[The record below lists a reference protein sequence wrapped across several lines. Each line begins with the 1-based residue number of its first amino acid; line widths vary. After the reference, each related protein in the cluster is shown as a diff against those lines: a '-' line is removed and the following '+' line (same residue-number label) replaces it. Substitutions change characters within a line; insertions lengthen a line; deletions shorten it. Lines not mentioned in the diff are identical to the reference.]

1 MMKKFLKIFK
11 ACLKII
17 ETLLTIVV
25 VGISIIIVTQR
36 VSNNEKSVLGY
47 RIFRIETGSMVPNY
61 LVGDVILVKECDIN
75 NLKPGDNITYN
86 GLTGDVKGKTITHQ
100 IVAVNT
106 ENSKITIRTK
116 GIANNVADPEIDG
129 SQVIGK
135 VIVKLNILTWL
146 TKFINNKYIF
156 YFFIIVPLTIW
167 IFFNVIKRKAD
178 DLEEIY
184 KIEEAKEDEEVK
196 EDKEKINEDVENDD
210 GKIEDE
216 TEEQENKEKLPNEE
230 TESLNDDETKNVL
243 EESKEKE
250 NNDEEN

>member
-1 MMKKFLKIFK
+1 MKKFLKIFK
-11 ACLKII
+11 ACLKIL

-230 TESLNDDETKNVL
+230 TESLNDDETKNVS

>member
-1 MMKKFLKIFK
+1 MKKFLKIFK

-216 TEEQENKEKLPNEE
+216 TEEQEDKEKLPNEE

>member
-1 MMKKFLKIFK
+1 MKKYILKFLKVF
-11 ACLKII
+11 LKVI
-17 ETLLTIVV
+17 ETLITILI

-61 LVGDVILVKECDIN
+61 LVGDVILVKECDIKD
-75 NLKPGDNITYN
+75 LKPGDNITYN

-100 IVAVNT
+100 IVAVNA
-106 ENSKITIRTK
+106 ENGKITIRTK
-116 GIANNVADPEIDG
+116 GIANSVVDPEIDG

-135 VIVKLNILTWL
+135 VVTKLNVLTWL

-156 YFFIIVPLTIW
+156 YFFIIVPVTIW

-178 DLEEIY
+178 NLEEIY
-184 KIEEAKEDEEVK
+184 KIEEAKEQL
-196 EDKEKINEDVENDD
+196 NEDDEPSNVENDD
-210 GKIEDE
+210 NQTENE
-216 TEEQENKEKLPNEE
+216 QEEQESNEE
-230 TESLNDDETKNVL
+230 LSDENIELSEDSEIKNIS
-243 EESKEKE
+243 EEKE

>member
-1 MMKKFLKIFK
+1 M
-11 ACLKII
+11 
-17 ETLLTIVV
+17 
-25 VGISIIIVTQR
+25 
-36 VSNNEKSVLGY
+36 
-47 RIFRIETGSMVPNY
+47 PNY

-75 NLKPGDNITYN
+75 SLKPGDNITYN

-184 KIEEAKEDEEVK
+184 KIEEAKED
-196 EDKEKINEDVENDD
+196 KEKINEDVENDD

-216 TEEQENKEKLPNEE
+216 AEEQENKEKLTNEE
-230 TESLNDDETKNVL
+230 IESLNDDETQNVS

>member
-1 MMKKFLKIFK
+1 M
-11 ACLKII
+11 
-17 ETLLTIVV
+17 
-25 VGISIIIVTQR
+25 
-36 VSNNEKSVLGY
+36 
-47 RIFRIETGSMVPNY
+47 
-61 LVGDVILVKECDIN
+61 
-75 NLKPGDNITYN
+75 KPGDNITYN

-184 KIEEAKEDEEVK
+184 KIEEAKED
-196 EDKEKINEDVENDD
+196 KEKINEDVENDD

-216 TEEQENKEKLPNEE
+216 AEEQENKEKLTNEE
-230 TESLNDDETKNVL
+230 IESLNDDETQNVS

>member
-1 MMKKFLKIFK
+1 MKKFLKIFK

-75 NLKPGDNITYN
+75 SLKPGDNITYN

-184 KIEEAKEDEEVK
+184 KIEEAKED
-196 EDKEKINEDVENDD
+196 KEKINEDVENDD

-230 TESLNDDETKNVL
+230 IESLNDDETQNVS

-250 NNDEEN
+250 NNYEEN

>member
-1 MMKKFLKIFK
+1 MKKFLKIFK
-11 ACLKII
+11 ACLKIL

-36 VSNNEKSVLGY
+36 VSDNEKSVLGY

-184 KIEEAKEDEEVK
+184 KIEEAKED
-196 EDKEKINEDVENDD
+196 KEKINEDVENDD

-230 TESLNDDETKNVL
+230 TESLNDDETQNVS

>member
-1 MMKKFLKIFK
+1 MKKFLKIFK
-11 ACLKII
+11 ACLKIL

-36 VSNNEKSVLGY
+36 VSDNEKSVLGY

-156 YFFIIVPLTIW
+156 YFFIIVPLKIW

-184 KIEEAKEDEEVK
+184 KIEEAK

-230 TESLNDDETKNVL
+230 TESLNDDETQNVS

>member
-1 MMKKFLKIFK
+1 MKKFLKIFK

-61 LVGDVILVKECDIN
+61 LVGDVILVKAKDVNKI
-75 NLKPGDNITYN
+75 KVGDDVTYK
-86 GLTGDVKGKTITHQ
+86 GESGSVKGILVTHRV
-100 IVAVNT
+100 IDIE
-106 ENSKITIRTK
+106 ENDGKRIFHTK

-184 KIEEAKEDEEVK
+184 KIEEAKED
-196 EDKEKINEDVENDD
+196 KEKINEDVENDD

-230 TESLNDDETKNVL
+230 IESLNDDETQNVS

>member
-1 MMKKFLKIFK
+1 MKKFLKIFK

-196 EDKEKINEDVENDD
+196 EDKEKISEDVENDD

-230 TESLNDDETKNVL
+230 TESLNDDETQNVS

>member
-1 MMKKFLKIFK
+1 M
-11 ACLKII
+11 
-17 ETLLTIVV
+17 T
-25 VGISIIIVTQR
+25 
-36 VSNNEKSVLGY
+36 
-47 RIFRIETGSMVPNY
+47 NY

-75 NLKPGDNITYN
+75 SLKPGDNITYN

-184 KIEEAKEDEEVK
+184 KIEEAKED
-196 EDKEKINEDVENDD
+196 KEKINEDVENDD

-230 TESLNDDETKNVL
+230 IESLNDDETQNVS

>member
-1 MMKKFLKIFK
+1 MKKFLKIFK
-11 ACLKII
+11 ACLRII
-17 ETLLTIVV
+17 ETILTIVI

-36 VSNNEKSVLGY
+36 ISNNEKSVFGY

-61 LVGDVILVKECDIN
+61 LVGDVILVKECDIKD
-75 NLKPGDNITYN
+75 LKPGDNITYN
-86 GLTGDVKGKTITHQ
+86 GLTGDVKGKIITHQ

-106 ENSKITIRTK
+106 ENEKITIRTK

-135 VIVKLNILTWL
+135 VVIKLNVLTLL

-184 KIEEAKEDEEVK
+184 KIEETTKNEEEQNEDNENLDTENIDKQNEDE
-196 EDKEKINEDVENDD
+196 KEK
-210 GKIEDE
+210 
-216 TEEQENKEKLPNEE
+216 NEE
-230 TESLNDDETKNVL
+230 TEILKSNETQNIS
-243 EESKEKE
+243 EEKEK
-250 NNDEEN
+250 NDEEN

>member
-1 MMKKFLKIFK
+1 MKKFLKIFK

-230 TESLNDDETKNVL
+230 IELLNDDETQNVS

>member
-1 MMKKFLKIFK
+1 MKKFLKIFK

-216 TEEQENKEKLPNEE
+216 TEEQEDKEKLPNEE
-230 TESLNDDETKNVL
+230 TESLNDDETQNVS

>member
-1 MMKKFLKIFK
+1 MKKFLKIFK

>member
-1 MMKKFLKIFK
+1 MKKFLKIFK

-135 VIVKLNILTWL
+135 VIVILNILTWL

-184 KIEEAKEDEEVK
+184 KIEEAKED
-196 EDKEKINEDVENDD
+196 KEKINEDVENDD
-210 GKIEDE
+210 
-216 TEEQENKEKLPNEE
+216 
-230 TESLNDDETKNVL
+230 ETKNVS

>member
-1 MMKKFLKIFK
+1 MKKFLKIFK

-75 NLKPGDNITYN
+75 SLKPGDNITYN

-184 KIEEAKEDEEVK
+184 KIEESK

-230 TESLNDDETKNVL
+230 IESLNDDETQNVS

>member
-1 MMKKFLKIFK
+1 MKKFLKIFK

-75 NLKPGDNITYN
+75 SLKPGDNITYN

-184 KIEEAKEDEEVK
+184 KIEEAKEDKEEK
-196 EDKEKINEDVENDD
+196 NEDVENDD

-230 TESLNDDETKNVL
+230 IESLNDDETQNVS

>member
-1 MMKKFLKIFK
+1 M
-11 ACLKII
+11 
-17 ETLLTIVV
+17 
-25 VGISIIIVTQR
+25 
-36 VSNNEKSVLGY
+36 
-47 RIFRIETGSMVPNY
+47 PNY

-75 NLKPGDNITYN
+75 SLKPGDNITYN

-184 KIEEAKEDEEVK
+184 KIEEAKED
-196 EDKEKINEDVENDD
+196 KEKINEDVENDD

-230 TESLNDDETKNVL
+230 IESLNDDETQNVS